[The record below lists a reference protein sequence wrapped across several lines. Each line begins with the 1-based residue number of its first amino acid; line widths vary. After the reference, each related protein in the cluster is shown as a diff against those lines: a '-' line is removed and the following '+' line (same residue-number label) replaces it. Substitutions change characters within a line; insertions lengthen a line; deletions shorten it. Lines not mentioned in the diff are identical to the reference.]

1 MKEIIQNTPITVEE
15 VKRCRDLNPNMLP
28 MTAKYNAR
36 VSILID
42 ELTAIQSEVDDPN
55 EKINRLIDILIRG
68 IEFKE

>member
-1 MKEIIQNTPITVEE
+1 MKEIIRNTPITVEE
-15 VKRCRDLNPNMLP
+15 VKRWRDLNPNMLP